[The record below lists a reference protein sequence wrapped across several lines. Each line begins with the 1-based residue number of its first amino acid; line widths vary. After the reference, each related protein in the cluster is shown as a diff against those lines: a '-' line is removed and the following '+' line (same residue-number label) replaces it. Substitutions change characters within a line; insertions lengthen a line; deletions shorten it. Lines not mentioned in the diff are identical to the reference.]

1 MERRYTLFHKA
12 NARDLVRYNAYLQ
25 KNGEMP
31 LPYIVIIVDEMAD
44 LMMAAPEE
52 VEKHICRLAQMAR
65 AVGIHLIIA
74 TQRPSVDVITG
85 LIKANFPARIAFA
98 VTSQTDSRVIL
109 DVPGAERLLGRGD
122 MLFMAPDASKL
133 ERVQGCLVT
142 DDEINKLVRYWKG
155 IRSLDTGWPAASR
168 SAGPGDSPVPGMA
181 DARHDPAGIG
191 SAPARPAPSY
201 YDEPLT
207 QPPLFEQIA
216 QLRAQESRDEFF
228 DEAVDLVRQTGRC
241 SITLLQRKFR
251 IGYPR
256 AARLMDQLVTAG
268 VVSASSAREDADDTP
283 EPPARPPGA
292 PRIVGDDPDGAPPS
306 NIWM

>member
-1 MERRYTLFHKA
+1 
-12 NARDLVRYNAYLQ
+12 
-25 KNGEMP
+25 
-31 LPYIVIIVDEMAD
+31 MAD

-155 IRSLDTGWPAASR
+155 IRSLDTSWPDAARSGSQGGLPATGGLDVGR
-168 SAGPGDSPVPGMA
+168 APASAGNVSP
-181 DARHDPAGIG
+181 RTT
-191 SAPARPAPSY
+191 PSH

-228 DEAVDLVRQTGRC
+228 DEAVDLVNETGRC

-268 VVSASSAREDADDTP
+268 VVSGSAAREESPDDAQGVPGDLP
-283 EPPARPPGA
+283 RSQGA
-292 PRIVGDDPDGAPPS
+292 PRIIGEDPDMDLDSTPRP
-306 NIWM
+306 NVWM